1 MNLFAYL
8 EDQGKIITRNNDS
21 IQSLAAS
28 VKERKETLLR
38 QSQRRVEY
46 AALDQQFEE
55 LSTFPIIE
63 AMSVEKRK
71 L

>member
-38 QSQRRVEY
+38 QSQRRLEY

-55 LSTFPIIE
+55 LSIFPIIE